1 MMSSWK
7 PTWKQVFLPRSERI
21 NFSSVLREKVRSFR
35 VSCSIW
41 TSSSTRWR
49 MNSFNVPSPTYPVS
63 TAAVRTLLVFKAT
76 HGDVRAAPVAPNK
89 GLFQPANILGSS
101 GLTAESR
108 LWADFIGCDSLRE
121 NLQLHCPRVRLTDR
135 LCGIIRKLPNPH

>member
-1 MMSSWK
+1 MYQLSNNMMSNRK
-7 PTWKQVFLPRSERI
+7 QTWKQKRI
-21 NFSSVLREKVRSFR
+21 NFSSVLRSFR

-89 GLFQPANILGSS
+89 RLFQPTNIFGSS
-101 GLTAESR
+101 DLTAESR
-108 LWADFIGCDSLRE
+108 LWAHFIGCDSLRE
-121 NLQLHCPRVRLTDR
+121 NLQLHRPRVRPTDR
-135 LCGIIRKLPNPH
+135 LCGIIRKLPNTR